1 MRLENLLEKG
11 RMRLENTWDIFGG
24 HKYLPNCGR
33 GIFGGH
39 QSWSRY
45 LWVEVIEGCEVSLG
59 RGIFGYLWV
68 EVSLGVGY
76 LWVGRVNCYL
86 IVEMGK
92 FTYLWG
98 TCDSPPCGSSREKH

>member
-1 MRLENLLEKG
+1 MVEVSLG
-11 RMRLENTWDIFGG
+11 RGDRGM
-24 HKYLPNCGR
+24 R
-33 GIFGGH
+33 GIFG
-39 QSWSRY
+39 SRY
-45 LWVEVIEGCEVSLG
+45 LWVSLG